1 LVLHTLS
8 KLVSVSLQPLT
19 WVATVLLVGVV
30 LLSLRSR
37 RPQVWGRNLCVT
49 ATVFLFFLGW
59 QSLPEALIRVLE
71 DKYAPPST
79 NLSGYAGMVVLGGA
93 FKLPDGRRHDLPA
106 LGRAGDRVVAP
117 LPIVSHYRHM
127 RIVFTGGDGSVL
139 NAGEAESEVAKVF
152 FANMGLD
159 MSRVLFESR
168 SRNTFENATLGRDL
182 PGIDIR
188 QPWLLVTSAS
198 HMPRALATFQKAGWN
213 VAPYPV
219 DYYSAHKTRWLSYS
233 LMQGIEAWEIV
244 LHEYVGRVAYRL
256 SGRL

>member
-1 LVLHTLS
+1 M
-8 KLVSVSLQPLT
+8 
-19 WVATVLLVGVV
+19 
-30 LLSLRSR
+30 
-37 RPQVWGRNLCVT
+37 
-49 ATVFLFFLGW
+49 FLFFLGW
-59 QSLPEALIRVLE
+59 QALPAALIRGLE

-79 NLSGYAGMVVLGGA
+79 KLSGYAGMVVLGGA

-244 LHEYVGRVAYRL
+244 LHEYVGRVAPHVRIDVASIETQWEAQMKEASERVAPWRKGLGVAQTFLVRL
-256 SGRL
+256 FVASGLSFR